1 MVKRLFLILAMGA
14 AASSASA
21 QYQLAN
27 AGFEDWEDVNNL
39 QKTKVTGSEPVYWSS
54 FVDMKVKNTFTFGAA
69 IQKQMD
75 KSSDVR
81 SDAEGQFS
89 VYIWGAPVLS
99 VATAQGNL
107 TNGCVYGGSLSPTD
121 AAGNYNFTNEDR
133 SDQSMKFS
141 GRPDAVKVWIKA
153 STAQN
158 FNISI
163 LLHEK
168 GYYQDPFANASKCA
182 KLIAHAKAT
191 PASNNGVW
199 TEYIVPFVYDDAT
212 PNARPYYALTTFAT
226 SGTPGVAS
234 SNDKMWIDDV
244 EMIYNSSLKS
254 ATYNGGEVEF
264 NGTRATV
271 NEPYDES
278 KLDLTSDGAGAT
290 IEKSFDASTAVL
302 TITVKGDN
310 ISEDATNYHAYTI
323 QFQKPVT
330 AKMVVNSA
338 AKWGTFVAPFD
349 VEIPA
354 GVNAY
359 TVTDAADNGLLTLS
373 PVTSIK
379 ANTPVVLESEDGVDR
394 TPQGYA
400 VEGDPSEGLLK
411 GVYVDT
417 PVTSGYVLQNLDGR
431 VGFYQVN
438 GSITI
443 PANRAYLNTTSNV
456 KGFYFETA
464 TGIDRV
470 ESLEKKDEMYD
481 LSGRRVKNATK
492 GVYIVN
498 GKKVLK

>member
-1 MVKRLFLILAMGA
+1 MILAMGA
-14 AASSASA
+14 AVSTASA

-27 AGFEDWEDVNNL
+27 AGFEDWEETSEKYGF
-39 QKTKVTGSEPVYWSS
+39 KTVKSNEPVSWSS
-54 FVDMKVKNTFTFGAA
+54 FATMTSAGALYNGAA
-69 IQKQMD
+69 QEQLKVSD
-75 KSSDVR
+75 EVRPGSTGKSS
-81 SDAEGQFS
+81 A
-89 VYIWGAPVLS
+89 YIWGAKVLS

-107 TNGCVYGGSLSPTD
+107 TNGCVYGGSMDPAD
-121 AAGNYNFTNEDR
+121 ASGNYNYTNE
-133 SDQSMKFS
+133 SKEGQAMKFT

-168 GYYQDPFANASKCA
+168 GYYQDPFANADKCA
-182 KLIAHAKAT
+182 KLIAHAKET

-254 ATYNGGEVEF
+254 ATYNGSAVEF
-264 NGTRATV
+264 NGTAATV
-271 NEPYDES
+271 NAPYDES
-278 KLDLTSDGAGAT
+278 KLALTSDGVGAT
-290 IEKSFDASTAVL
+290 IEKSFNASTAVL

-330 AKMVVNSA
+330 AKMVVNSV

-349 VEIPA
+349 VEIPT

-373 PVTSIK
+373 PVTSSIK
-379 ANTPVVLESEDGVDR
+379 ANTPVVLESEDGVNR

-417 PVTSGYVLQNLDGR
+417 PVTSGYVLQNLGGR